1 MDKRLARQSFLGA
14 HSDTVLAGTRVA
26 LIGVGGGGSHVA
38 QQLAHLGV
46 GRFAVIDPDC
56 VEDTN
61 LNRMVGAT
69 AEDVRRGTPKVAV
82 TARVIHAVNPAADVC
97 SVQCVWQERGELLR
111 DCSAIFGCVDSISA
125 RDQLEIAARRYLV
138 PYLDIGMDV
147 HPVGQEF
154 SISGQVILSMPG
166 ELCMR
171 CLGLITEAALAR
183 EAARYGA
190 AGGRPQ
196 VVWPNGLLASAA
208 VGLFVQLVTPWH
220 AKPVAVEYLEFDGN
234 RHTLTRSNRL
244 LAMLDR
250 TCSHF
255 ESIENLGD
263 PFWKPVPSPTRET
276 GPPNALRDLPTAQAR
291 RRGVVAGGPPEKEII
306 A

>member
-1 MDKRLARQSFLGA
+1 MNKHLARQSFLGA
-14 HSDTVLAGTRVA
+14 DSDEILAATRVG
-26 LIGVGGGGSHVA
+26 LVGLGGGGSHLA

-46 GRFAVIDPDC
+46 GRFVVIDPDC

-61 LNRMVGAT
+61 LNRLVGAT
-69 AEDVRRGTPKVAV
+69 AEDAVRGTPKIEVA
-82 TARVIHAVNPAADVC
+82 TRVIRAVNPSADVLP
-97 SVQCVWQERGELLR
+97 VKRPWQERGECLR
-111 DCSAIFGCVDSISA
+111 DCAVIFGCVDSIRA
-125 RDQLEIAARRYLV
+125 RNELEIAARRYLI

-147 HPVGQEF
+147 HPVGTEF
-154 SISGQVILSMPG
+154 AISGQVILSMPG

-220 AKPVAVEYLEFDGN
+220 TRHVSTEYLEYDGN
-234 RHTLTRSNRL
+234 RHTLARSNRL
-244 LAMLDR
+244 VAMLGR
-250 TCSHF
+250 ACPHF
-255 ESIENLGD
+255 GSIENLGD
-263 PFWKPVPSPTRET
+263 PFWT
-276 GPPNALRDLPTAQAR
+276 PPPALASKTELTK
-291 RRGVVAGGPPEKEII
+291 VAHDFPP

>member
-1 MDKRLARQSFLGA
+1 MENRLARQSFLGE
-14 HSDTVLAGTRVA
+14 HSAAVLAAVRVG
-26 LIGVGGGGSHVA
+26 IVGVGGGGSHVV
-38 QQLAHLGV
+38 QHLAHLGV
-46 GRFAVIDPDC
+46 GRFVVLDPDC

-69 AEDVRRGTPKVAV
+69 VEDVLRATPKVEVA
-82 TARVIHAVNPAADVC
+82 ARVIQAVNPNADVLPVK
-97 SVQCVWQERGELLR
+97 SAWQERGELLR
-111 DCSAIFGCVDSISA
+111 DCTAIFGCVDCFAA
-125 RDQLEIAARRYLV
+125 REQLETAARRYLV

-147 HPVGQEF
+147 HPIGSEF

-171 CLGLITEAALAR
+171 CLGVINEAALAR
-183 EAARYGA
+183 EATQYGA

-220 AKPVAVEYLEFDGN
+220 AKPVATEYLEYDGN

-244 LAMLDR
+244 VAMLGQV
-250 TCSHF
+250 CPHF
-255 ESIENLGD
+255 ESIENTGD
-263 PFWKPVPSPTRET
+263 PFW
-276 GPPNALRDLPTAQAR
+276 LPTAELAPGKGSLRNTGSLQPR
-291 RRGVVAGGPPEKEII
+291 
-306 A
+306 